1 MKPPCLKHLF
11 NFIRPSLKSVAN
23 TENSQHSEE
32 SRGKLKLLSDDPQ
45 ETGVLYALGRPP
57 EDITAALVA
66 SDAGDPSM
74 LNELVKEGYVVGFIP
89 DAIAL
94 WHTMNER
101 DNKPASFS
109 RESVANSSPKDAAHG
124 TAVDNAL
131 ELETFWKSIFNRD
144 GAASFREAVANASP
158 EAASREA
165 AVANALDPAEAIDF
179 SESADGWFKI
189 SPYGVFRGKTPGRPQ
204 HVSVDNAKAM
214 EGEFNS
220 MLGTLG
226 RLFRGIPIYHGHPD
240 VDPEIWP
247 DDRRIGSIT
256 KLDARADGLWGF
268 AEWNSLGDQNKAEG
282 WWIYP
287 SPRWDSPKGQKNFSP
302 DRLIS
307 IGLTNTPRIEDS
319 EPVFN
324 TLLENET
331 EPNQPMDPKVIRQKL
346 GLAPEATDEECLT
359 KLDAVIAAAT
369 KAPTQETELANA
381 KMDLTTA
388 KTALTAANTK
398 KDELA
403 CTVTARDNTI
413 VSLREAHNNSLL
425 DAAEKE
431 TRITPADRPV
441 WLSKLN
447 GTNRE
452 AEINS
457 LKSLKPRLNSK
468 AIDLGNRREERAQSD
483 NLREQVANAV
493 AKLQKDEGLSFDA
506 AWQRAKKQAEFKP
519 YFDRSES

>member
-1 MKPPCLKHLF
+1 MKPQYLKNLF
-11 NFIRPSLKSVAN
+11 ASLLLHGKSVKLAKHG
-23 TENSQHSEE
+23 QHPEE
-32 SRGKLKLLSDDPQ
+32 PRGKAELPGDEAQ
-45 ETGVLYALGRPP
+45 EAGELHALGRPS
-57 EDITAALVA
+57 EEIFAALVA
-66 SDAGDPSM
+66 RDAGDPSM
-74 LNELVKEGYVVGFIP
+74 FNQLVKEGYVFGSLKK
-89 DAIAL
+89 ARAL
-94 WHTMNER
+94 WHKMS
-101 DNKPASFS
+101 K
-109 RESVANSSPKDAAHG
+109 
-124 TAVDNAL
+124 
-131 ELETFWKSIFNRD
+131 RD
-144 GAASFREAVANASP
+144 GPRASYSREAVANASP
-158 EAASREA
+158 EAAAREA

-204 HVSVDNAKAM
+204 HVAMENAKAM

-247 DDRRIGSIT
+247 DDRRIGKIS

-268 AEWNSLGDQNKAEG
+268 AEWNSLGDENKAEG

-287 SPRWDSPKGQKNFSP
+287 SPRWDSPKGQKNFAP

-307 IGLTNTPRIEDS
+307 IGLTNTPRIGES

-324 TLLENET
+324 ALLETET
-331 EPNQPMDPKVIRQKL
+331 EPNQPMDPKLIRQKL

-369 KAPTQETELANA
+369 KAPTQETDLANA
-381 KMDLTTA
+381 KTDLATT

-403 CTVTARDNTI
+403 CAVTERDRTI

-425 DAAEKE
+425 ETAEKD
-431 TRITPADRPV
+431 TRITPADRPA
-441 WLSKLN
+441 WMAKLS
-447 GTNRE
+447 GTNRD

-457 LKSLKPRLNSK
+457 LKGLTPKLNTK
-468 AIDLGNRREERAQSD
+468 AIDLGNRRAERQQSD
-483 NLREQVANAV
+483 NLREQVSNAV

-506 AWQRAKKQAEFKP
+506 AWQRAKKQAEFQP
-519 YFDRSES
+519 YFDRSEA